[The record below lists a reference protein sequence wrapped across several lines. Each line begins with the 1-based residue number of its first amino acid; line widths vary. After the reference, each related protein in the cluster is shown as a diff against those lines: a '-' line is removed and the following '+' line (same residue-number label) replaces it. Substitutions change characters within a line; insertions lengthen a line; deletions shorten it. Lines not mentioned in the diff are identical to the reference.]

1 MVDFES
7 ELCMETVFNSNLN
20 SKTMSLELRY
30 FFLARGETHITSNR
44 GMKKVLPA
52 TAERL
57 WFHYGLKLEK
67 MYNPQKQSMV

>member
-7 ELCMETVFNSNLN
+7 ELCSNLN
-20 SKTMSLELRY
+20 SKTLSLELRY

-44 GMKKVLPA
+44 GMKKVLPT

-57 WFHYGLKLEK
+57 WFHYGLKMGKKVQFLK
-67 MYNPQKQSMV
+67 AKVFNGLSH